1 MKAFVMK
8 NKWNMVFY
16 FLLITFL
23 LFVLAFATP
32 VIGFF
37 SAKFLFVNELG
48 CNMSSFSQSPC
59 LLFGV
64 DIGDRIL
71 PYSAP
76 FIGLLATPIAFFIAF
91 WEVSL
96 LWISLIFLAKIMVGK
111 YERKDTQ

>member
-1 MKAFVMK
+1 
-8 NKWNMVFY
+8 MVFY

-48 CNMSSFSQSPC
+48 CNMSSFSQSSC
-59 LLFGV
+59 FVFGV
-64 DIGDRIL
+64 DIGDRIRM
-71 PYSAP
+71 YNAP
-76 FIGLLATPIAFFIAF
+76 FIGVLATPIAFFMAF

-96 LWISLIFLAKIMVGK
+96 LWIILIFLAKMMVGK
-111 YERKDTQ
+111 YEREGEKNDI